1 VENRTRYIS
10 IRFRVSPE
18 ELRILEQKQQES
30 RISNREAFI
39 RKQIMEGQ
47 ILILNVPE
55 LRKITSLLSYCSN
68 NLNQIAKRVNSGYM
82 PQSDDLRAM
91 RETLDTMTNDIRGI
105 LEKLNTL

>member
-55 LRKITSLLSYCSN
+55 VTEENAGADEPEIDPCD
-68 NLNQIAKRVNSGYM
+68 SGDGS
-82 PQSDDLRAM
+82 QWQ
-91 RETLDTMTNDIRGI
+91 
-105 LEKLNTL
+105 